1 MQLII
6 CEQNMWKTEN
16 GKNVSYNSFAL
27 SPRYVGAILMD
38 LSKAFDWIPHD
49 LILT

>member
-1 MQLII
+1 MSKKIWRKMQLII

-27 SPRYVGAILMD
+27 SPRYVLME
-38 LSKAFDWIPHD
+38 K
-49 LILT
+49 